1 MTTNGNTDSESLR
14 SGQRA
19 RNQTEFR
26 RYLVSGRLSLVT
38 LAEALTVAEMHSF
51 RKAASMLGVMP
62 SAVSTRISGLEDSLG
77 YRLFDRQH
85 GVRPTLQGHVFL
97 DFAER
102 ALSLIAQAVATGG
115 SAYRTNALHIALQ
128 SATTSGTQARL
139 LEQFSLSSPDVFL
152 IPEEVS
158 PADLAGNLRRRRL
171 DIALTPWVP
180 DERGVILSRPL
191 WHEDMLVALSDQDAL
206 AARATLTR
214 EDLAGRTFL
223 VRAEGIGPS
232 LMERLL
238 PWLTEGLR
246 APMVEE
252 LHAGRDTLLLSVARN
267 RALALVM
274 PGARDLRAPGVIFRP
289 LRGGPTMIT
298 FHAAWSR
305 YNNSPTLRAFL
316 KTVKTVFGP
325 DRGFV
330 PNTES

>member
-1 MTTNGNTDSESLR
+1 MTASDNEDRQFPATGLTE
-14 SGQRA
+14 

-26 RYLVSGRLSLVT
+26 RYLISGRLSLVT

-51 RKAASMLGVMP
+51 RKAASLLGVMP
-62 SAVSTRISGLEDSLG
+62 SSVSTRIGGLEDILG
-77 YRLFDRQH
+77 YPLFDRQR

-102 ALSLIAQAVATGG
+102 ALRLIAQATTTGG
-115 SAYRTNALHIALQ
+115 NAYRTNALRIALQ
-128 SATTSGTQARL
+128 SATTSGFQARL
-139 LEQFSLSSPDVFL
+139 LEQFSLSSPNVFL

-158 PADLAGNLRRRRL
+158 PADLAGNLRRRKL
-171 DIALTPWVP
+171 DVALTPWVP
-180 DERGVILSRPL
+180 DEHGVIVSRPL
-191 WHEDMLVALSDQDAL
+191 WHEDMLVALSNQDAL

-214 EDLAGRTFL
+214 DDLAGRTFL

-238 PWLTEGLR
+238 PWLTKGSR
-246 APMVEE
+246 PPVVKE

-274 PGARDLRAPGVIFRP
+274 PGARDLRAPGVVFRP

-316 KTVKTVFGP
+316 KTVKTIFGP

-330 PNTES
+330 PNIEP